1 MDSKNALRVMKFDTE
16 IAKTQYFDVEK
27 RCRGLSYMQRVMEGL
42 LPEVQCPIIA
52 NFYGKN
58 VSKGE
63 MYTFQHFEKM
73 GCKKSAIYRVMRSV
87 DAEETVAQEE
97 GQGKPHKL
105 TKAQEKKVT
114 YCNHGK
120 RGPLRDHSLFCIIE
134 LIRRQPSTSLKHFL
148 HYVDVIYRC

>member
-1 MDSKNALRVMKFDTE
+1 
-16 IAKTQYFDVEK
+16 
-27 RCRGLSYMQRVMEGL
+27 MEGL
-42 LPEVQCPIIA
+42 LPEVRCQIIA

-63 MYTFQHFEKM
+63 MYTFKHFEKM

-105 TKAQEKKVT
+105 TKAQEKEGA
-114 YCNHGK
+114 Y
-120 RGPLRDHSLFCIIE
+120 
-134 LIRRQPSTSLKHFL
+134 
-148 HYVDVIYRC
+148 